1 MANIFNYTFNISGNY
16 ANNIGIMTTKT
27 NEFSNS
33 VKGATGVIDKLGK
46 KAMGF
51 ALLPSTMLFH
61 KAIRFYAPHPI
72 QFYLTTTR

>member
-33 VKGATGVIDKLGK
+33 VKGVTGVIDKLGK

-61 KAIRFYAPHPI
+61 KAIRFYAPYPI